1 MMLTKFIFQPKD
13 VTFKFP
19 DLFDN
24 KKNEDEENMKSL
36 DEAKKTF
43 SEYLDKNKDR
53 KDVPSW
59 FSI

>member
-1 MMLTKFIFQPKD
+1 MMLTKLIFQPKD

-19 DLFDN
+19 DLFDG
-24 KKNEDEENMKSL
+24 KKDEDEENMKSL